1 MTSNNGEQKTSSGF
15 DFESMMRTMMT
26 ELDRQAQETSHRK
39 NDGAK
44 EKSQLSEEKSLS
56 AEKEQGILLAR
67 AEALARITQEASGEM
82 TQLVVFSLATETYG
96 IATHLV
102 REVQP
107 LRDVS
112 IVPCTP
118 SFVIGVINI
127 RGAIYSVV
135 DIRDFLGVPS
145 QEITDS
151 TKVILVSAANLEVGI
166 LADDVLG
173 EISVP
178 LSGIKPPLATRGGI
192 KEEYIEGVTKDMLSI
207 LNLEEL
213 MRDERFIIH
222 EEVG

>member
-1 MTSNNGEQKTSSGF
+1 MMAEFNRQGQESINGGKNGNSHSTDEKTISV
-15 DFESMMRTMMT
+15 DKEKAIL
-26 ELDRQAQETSHRK
+26 LDRAQ
-39 NDGAK
+39 
-44 EKSQLSEEKSLS
+44 
-56 AEKEQGILLAR
+56 
-67 AEALARITQEASGEM
+67 ALARITREESGEM

-96 IATHLV
+96 IATHMV

-112 IVPCTP
+112 KVPCTP
-118 SFVIGVINI
+118 NFVIGFINI

-151 TKVILVSAANLEVGI
+151 TKVILVNAANLEVGI

-178 LSGIKPPLATRGGI
+178 LSDIKPPLATRGGI
-192 KEEYIEGVTKDMLSI
+192 KEEYIEGVTREMLSI
-207 LNLEEL
+207 LNLDEL